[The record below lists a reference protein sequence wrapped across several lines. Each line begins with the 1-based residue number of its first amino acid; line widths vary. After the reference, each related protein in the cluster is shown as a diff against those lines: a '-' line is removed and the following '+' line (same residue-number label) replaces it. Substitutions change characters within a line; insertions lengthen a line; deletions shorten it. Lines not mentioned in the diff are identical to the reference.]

1 MRALAPCV
9 AAASPAASSSLMRR
23 WRAHHGRGGL
33 DISVSLKIAIPLCVH
48 GWCIHGRLTVHVLK
62 CASGCRRRGRSSQL
76 WRAAPGPREDLAAVK
91 RGGAWR
97 RDGRPPSLYSGAG
110 DPSSPSWRSRW
121 CADADAVGWQWWRS
135 VVLGVGDSGRRGA
148 PSRGKWRSVEL
159 PLFPPAGNAAE
170 DLTRGSV

>member
-97 RDGRPPSLYSGAG
+97 RDGRPPSLYSSAG
-110 DPSSPSWRSRW
+110 GRQPIPSSPCSGPPPNSRRQSGGT
-121 CADADAVGWQWWRS
+121 AVAVSS
-135 VVLGVGDSGRRGA
+135 VGAEYGPDS
-148 PSRGKWRSVEL
+148 
-159 PLFPPAGNAAE
+159 NQ
-170 DLTRGSV
+170 